1 MMQKEFSFGEKRV
14 LLTAYSDK
22 IIRVQYSAPGAESLF
37 DRYNL
42 LVKPDETVGTE
53 IENGISVDG
62 LAVTF
67 ADGIVTFKTDRVTR
81 TVDLA
86 NPETDAVKA
95 YFNEAL
101 GGMRPEPKQII
112 GEDAKRSYGPV
123 DFQKNPKYF
132 TVKGLEDELFYGL
145 GAANTDRLFLNGKA
159 YLQRVV
165 YQSNEMPVPF
175 LMTKAGYGILCNSTW
190 WHGVDVCA

>member
-95 YFNEAL
+95 
-101 GGMRPEPKQII
+101 
-112 GEDAKRSYGPV
+112 
-123 DFQKNPKYF
+123 
-132 TVKGLEDELFYGL
+132 
-145 GAANTDRLFLNGKA
+145 
-159 YLQRVV
+159 
-165 YQSNEMPVPF
+165 
-175 LMTKAGYGILCNSTW
+175 
-190 WHGVDVCA
+190 